1 MASQESGAK
10 GAAIEEMSFE
20 QAMRE
25 LESIVHRLESGDIDL
40 EDSIA
45 IYSRGTELKKHC
57 ETKLKSAQTKLEKI
71 VSDTS
76 GEAKGVEAFD
86 VD

>member
-1 MASQESGAK
+1 MASQEAGAK
-10 GAAIEEMSFE
+10 GATIKDMSFE

-25 LESIVHRLESGDIDL
+25 LENIVHRLESGDIDL
-40 EDSIA
+40 EDSIE

-57 ETKLKSAQTKLEKI
+57 EAKLKSAQTKLEKI

>member
-1 MASQESGAK
+1 MASQDAGAK
-10 GAAIEEMSFE
+10 SADIAEMSFE

-25 LESIVHRLESGDIDL
+25 LESIVHRLESGDIAL
-40 EDSIA
+40 EESIE

-57 ETKLKSAQTKLEKI
+57 EAKLKSAQTKLDKI
-71 VSDTS
+71 VIDTD
-76 GEAKGVEAFD
+76 GQAKGAEPFD